1 MTTVLSDFLI
11 RQLASSQPVYKRGL
25 EYYRAGLVEYIS
37 YSELYNS
44 YQAKVSGS
52 YMYEVEI
59 DIEDDGSL
67 DFACDCEASYT
78 YPGACK
84 HVVATLL
91 ELQER
96 GTVFERKRQILSK
109 KSSLLTEFK
118 SVQKW
123 KQPSLKKKQKL
134 QVEFELKVMA
144 AGGYFKH
151 MVNYIQLGMKVGE
164 NRLYVVKD
172 LYAFLKAVNEKR
184 PYAFTNKFNYEPDQY
199 VFDEEDEAVF
209 ELLFR
214 LLAVEEH
221 HTRNTYGHKST
232 KRHLLMP
239 AVYMHSFLDL
249 LAGRYTT
256 LHVDSTKE
264 YKESLQVK
272 TLEKG
277 DSFFTFLLEETDD
290 IVELQANLH
299 PDVLFVDQPYQSI
312 LKKDTFYKLTEEQA
326 KSLEILA
333 NEYEED
339 EPIDVIPNDQLES
352 FCSEVLPVISQYG
365 TVQMEDTLKD
375 KIDQKPLQA
384 SIKVDYEDDE
394 LVLEV
399 SFRYG
404 QEVRNPFAKKD
415 VADSNT
421 IMVRDVE
428 KEQTILQVLEQYPF
442 EVEGEKLVLHRIQTI
457 IEFLFEYLPSL
468 KSYADIYLTSDAK
481 KLLFQPASSPSVS
494 IDVEGE
500 SNWLDVSFSID
511 GISDEEIVDVLRAL
525 YNKKKYHRLSNGS
538 FIHLE
543 EEQYGSL
550 QKAVDSLG
558 ASAKELNKSMNVPL
572 HKAFSLDESQA
583 GLKLSK
589 KLHRLIQDV
598 QSPEFSE
605 WMTPERLDADL
616 RSYQET
622 GYRWIRTLA
631 KSGLGGI
638 LADDMGLGKT
648 LQTITHLQADK
659 EAASQ
664 AKSLIIAP
672 ASVIYNWEK
681 EIKRFAPELHVVVI
695 AGAKA
700 EREHARTIKE
710 ADVWITSY
718 PLIQRDY
725 EKYEGITFDT
735 MVLDE
740 AQAIKN
746 EQAKTTKAVR
756 AIKASSRFALSGT
769 PIENRIDELYTLM
782 QTILPGLLGTKK
794 QFRERSHEEIAKR
807 IRPFILRRLK
817 REVLKELPEKMESV
831 QYTDLLPEQK
841 KYYLAQVKQLRSD
854 VDDAI
859 SSDQF
864 QKKRIEILAG
874 LTKLRQICCHPRLV
888 SEEDEVESGK
898 LLRLMEYVEEG
909 MEAGQRMVI
918 FSQFT
923 SMLAIIRAEF
933 EERGWEFFYLD
944 GQTPAVERLRLA
956 DQFNQGEKSL
966 FLVSLKAG
974 GTGLNLTGG
983 DTVILY
989 DTWWNPAIEEQAAD
1003 RVYRFGQ
1010 TKNVQVIKLIA
1021 NGTIEEKILALHEK
1035 KKALVDA
1042 VIQPGEAQMSSLS
1055 AEEIKELL
1063 TF

>member
-1 MTTVLSDFLI
+1 MTTVLSEFLI
-11 RQLASSQPVYKRGL
+11 RQLASSQATYTRGV
-25 EYYRAGLVEYIS
+25 EYYQAGLVEHVHYN
-37 YSELYNS
+37 ELYNS
-44 YQAKVSGS
+44 YEADVVGTHI
-52 YMYEVEI
+52 YEVEI
-59 DIEDDGSL
+59 DIEEDGSL
-67 DFACDCEASYT
+67 DFSCDCEASYS

-96 GTVFERKRQILSK
+96 GATFTKQKQTISK

-123 KQPSLKKKQKL
+123 KQPSLKKKQTL
-134 QVEFELKVMA
+134 LVEFEVNIMA
-144 AGGYFKH
+144 AGGYFQH

-172 LYAFLKAVNEKR
+172 LYAFLKAVKESR
-184 PYAFTNKFNYEPDQY
+184 PYAFTNKFAFQPEEH
-199 VFDEEDEAVF
+199 VFKEEDEVVF
-209 ELLFR
+209 DLIFR

-232 KRHLLMP
+232 KRHLLIP
-239 AVYMHSFLDL
+239 AVYMHQFLDV
-249 LAGRYTT
+249 LAPQATV
-256 LHVDSTKE
+256 LHVDSLTE
-264 YKESLQVK
+264 YKEKLNVSTFEKTDKLFTF
-272 TLEKG
+272 TLEQVE
-277 DSFFTFLLEETDD
+277 DM
-290 IVELQANLH
+290 VELQAHLL
-299 PDVLFVDQPYQSI
+299 PRVLFIDEEFKCV
-312 LKKDTFYKLTEEQA
+312 LKEDTIYKLTEEQA
-326 KSLEILA
+326 KTLEILSK
-333 NEYEED
+333 EYEPD
-339 EPIDVIPNDQLES
+339 EPLDFIPNEQLES
-352 FCSEVLPVISQYG
+352 FCSEVLPVLSHYG
-365 TVQMEDTLKD
+365 TVEMEERLKE

-384 SIKVDYEDDE
+384 SLKIDYEDEE
-394 LVLEV
+394 LFIDV

-404 QEVRNPFAKKD
+404 QEVRNPFTT
-415 VADSNT
+415 NETETNQT
-421 IMVRDVE
+421 IIVRDVE
-428 KEQTILQVLEQYPF
+428 KEQTILHVLDQFPF
-442 EVEGEKLVLHRIQTI
+442 EVEGQKLVLSRIDTI
-457 IEFLFEYLPSL
+457 VEFLYEHLPQL
-468 KSYADIYLTSDAK
+468 KPYADIFLTRDAK
-481 KLLFQPASSPSVS
+481 KLLFQPAATPSVTV
-494 IDVEGE
+494 DVESE
-500 SNWLDVSFSID
+500 SNWLDVTFSID
-511 GISDEEIVDVLRAL
+511 GISDEEIIDVLRAL
-525 YNKKKYHRLSNGS
+525 YNKKKYHRLSNGAY
-538 FIHLE
+538 IHLE
-543 EEQYGSL
+543 EEQYTTVS
-550 QKAVDSLG
+550 KAVQSLG
-558 ASAKELNKSMNVPL
+558 TSAKDLNKSMNVPL

-589 KLHRLIQDV
+589 KIHRLIQDV

-605 WMTPERLDADL
+605 WTIPTRLQADL

-622 GYRWIRTLA
+622 GYRWLRTLA

-648 LQTITHLQADK
+648 LQTITHLQAEK
-659 EAASQ
+659 EANTNG
-664 AKSLIIAP
+664 KSLIIAP

-681 EIKRFAPELHVVVI
+681 EIKRFAPELDVVVI
-695 AGAKA
+695 AGVKS
-700 EREHARTIKE
+700 ERDQARAHLK

-718 PLIQRDY
+718 PLMQRDFKAY
-725 EKYEGITFDT
+725 EEITFESL
-735 MVLDE
+735 VLDE

-769 PIENRIDELYTLM
+769 PVENRLDELYTLM
-782 QTILPGLLGTKK
+782 QTILPGLFGTKK
-794 QFRERSHEEIAKR
+794 QFRDRSNEEIAKR

-817 REVLKELPEKMESV
+817 KEVLKELPEKMESV

-841 KYYLAQVKQLRSD
+841 KYYLAQVKQLKSD
-854 VDDAI
+854 VDNAI
-859 SSDQF
+859 STDQF

-874 LTKLRQICCHPRLV
+874 LTKLRQLCCHPRLV
-888 SEEDEVESGK
+888 VEDDQVESGK
-898 LLRLMEYVEEG
+898 LQRLLEYVEEG
-909 MEAGQRMVI
+909 MEAGQRIVI

-923 SMLAIIRAEF
+923 SMLSIIRTEF
-933 EERGWEFFYLD
+933 NERGWEFFYLD
-944 GQTPAVERLRLA
+944 GQTPAQERLKLA
-956 DQFNQGEKSL
+956 DQFNQGENSL

-1042 VIQPGEAQMSSLS
+1042 VIQPGEQQISSLS
-1055 AEEIKELL
+1055 AAEIKELL
-1063 TF
+1063 NF